1 VKPDP
6 EPSAEAHRPVL
17 RDEVV
22 AALCAERAAPD
33 ASYVDAT
40 FGRGGHA
47 RALLDVLP
55 PGAKLLVLDRDPQAI
70 EAALALA
77 ATDHRVRVV
86 RGRFGAI
93 AELVALAGIGDVAGV
108 LIDLGVSSPQLD
120 DPARGFSFRADGPL
134 DMRMDPDS
142 GESAAAWLARA
153 DETEL
158 ARVFATYGE
167 ERFARRIARAI
178 TQRRRQRPIVRTL
191 DLADIVEA
199 SQPRRD
205 PQKHAATRVFQAIR
219 IHVNDELNEL
229 TQALEGAL
237 TVLSIGGRLAVIAFH
252 SLEDRIVKRTFALW
266 SRGPDVPRRIPLA
279 GKPQVRARPVGKPVR
294 ASAAEVRA
302 NARAR
307 SATLR
312 VVEKV
317 A

>member
-1 VKPDP
+1 MKTGG
-6 EPSAEAHRPVL
+6 SHRPVL

-22 AALCAERAAPD
+22 AALCTEREG
-33 ASYVDAT
+33 SYVDAT

-47 RALLDVLP
+47 RALLDVLGP
-55 PGAKLLVLDRDPQAI
+55 AARLLVLDRDPRAI
-70 EAALALA
+70 EAARALA
-77 ATDHRVRVV
+77 ATDPRVRVE
-86 RGRFGAI
+86 RGRFSAI
-93 AELVALAGIGDVAGV
+93 ARLGELAGFASCTGV
-108 LIDLGVSSPQLD
+108 LIDLGVSSPQID
-120 DPARGFSFRADGPL
+120 DPARGFSFREDGPL
-134 DMRMDPDS
+134 DMRMDPES
-142 GESAAAWLARA
+142 GESAAAWLASA
-153 DETEL
+153 DEAEL

-178 TQRRRQRPIVRTL
+178 AQRRRERPIVRTL
-191 DLADIVEA
+191 DLAEIVED

-205 PQKHAATRVFQAIR
+205 PHKHAATRVFQAIR

-229 TQALEGAL
+229 TQALEGAF
-237 TVLSIGGRLAVIAFH
+237 TVLSLGGRLAVIAFH

-266 SRGPDVPRRIPLA
+266 SRGPEMPRRMPLA
-279 GKPQVRARPVGKPVR
+279 GKPHVRARPIGKAVR

-302 NARAR
+302 NPRAR